1 MKSLFYFE
9 ILLIILSFLSNNN
22 LYSQQKF
29 ELSPQFQKRLL
40 DKVPED
46 TRSIVHYYLTND
58 NSIIQERG
66 YILQAIQENIN
77 DDDFID
83 AMAYHLCG
91 EYFFG
96 INYYKTTY
104 EYFVNANRILKKINY
119 PLFTFDNFSFL
130 GIIDYELGNFQGSL
144 NNHLLAQ
151 KYLAKI
157 QPYYSRLDRTA
168 VNNWNLGRAY
178 TALNEFDKARLHL
191 DSAISLVNKLIDKEF
206 FYKVYWIYHLP
217 YIYKA
222 ELYSKMNKIDSATI
236 LFQDSMHTS
245 KISLIQSNNFI
256 FTKMRFFNQIKL
268 WDSTI
273 NIINAYPFLDINK
286 KHSDTTNLFI
296 WMNWE
301 LLSEAFFA
309 KGDYKNAY
317 SYLEAYKNYQKKSM
331 VDNNTGKLIGQ
342 NFLMENK
349 MRAEAEKQSLATIL
363 FIVIILA
370 VLIIVLIY
378 FYRYK
383 QIKRINARLNE
394 LNQTKDKLFRVISHD
409 LRGPILNANSSL
421 DLMVES
427 FDQFDDDKKLA
438 FLTAYQTS
446 MNKLAMML
454 ESLLDWAKSQNQA
467 KGYRKVEINLK
478 DEVNKVIEQLETS
491 IKSKNLQ
498 IIVEIPELYQ
508 FSFYYGDFE
517 VVFRNILSNAV
528 KFSYPNSKIDIKAK
542 KMGKNIQ
549 IEVIDYGVGMDS
561 KIMETLFT
569 YDKTKVRE
577 GVQGERGVGLGLVN
591 ANEIMQRNRGRIRFK
606 HNEPKGTIAIVEMR
620 G

>member
-1 MKSLFYFE
+1 MKSLFYFG
-9 ILLIILSFLSNNN
+9 IFIFFVAFFAQNN
-22 LYSQQKF
+22 LYSNQNF

-40 DKVPED
+40 EKVPDD
-46 TRSIVHYYLTND
+46 TRSIIHYYLTNENTIVQD
-58 NSIIQERG
+58 RKF
-66 YILQAIQENIN
+66 ILQAIQENIN

-91 EYFFG
+91 VYFFG

-130 GIIDYELGNFQGSL
+130 GIVDYELGNFQESL

-157 QPYYSRLDRTA
+157 QPYYLRLDRTA

-178 TALNEFDKARLHL
+178 TGLNEFDKARLHL
-191 DSAISLVNKLIDKEF
+191 DSAAQLVKKLKDKDF
-206 FYKVYWIYHLP
+206 FYKVYWLYGLP
-217 YIYKA
+217 NIYKA
-222 ELYSKMNKIDSATI
+222 ELYSKMNKIDSAIICYQGDLLYANKNKGNT
-236 LFQDSMHTS
+236 
-245 KISLIQSNNFI
+245 FI
-256 FTKMRFFNQIKL
+256 GTKMLFFNQIKL

-273 NIINAYPFLDINK
+273 NLINSYPILDINK
-286 KHSDTTNLFI
+286 KQSDTTNLYI

-301 LLSEAFFA
+301 LLAKAFFA
-309 KGDYKNAY
+309 KGDYQNAY
-317 SYLEAYKNYQKKSM
+317 RYLEAYNNYQKKSM

-349 MRAEAEKQSLATIL
+349 MRAEAEKQRLATIL

-409 LRGPILNANSSL
+409 LRGPIMNANTSL
-421 DLMVES
+421 ELMVES
-427 FDQFDDDKKLA
+427 FDKFDDDKKLS
-438 FLTAYQTS
+438 FLTATQVS

-467 KGYRKVEINLK
+467 RGYRKVEMNLK
-478 DEVNKVIEQLETS
+478 DEVNKVLDQLDTS

-498 IIVEIPELYQ
+498 INVEIPDLYK

-528 KFSYPNSKIDIKAK
+528 KFSYPDSKIGIKAK
-542 KMGKNIQ
+542 KISKYIQ

-591 ANEIMQRNRGRIRFK
+591 ANEIMQRNSGKIRFE
-606 HNEPKGTIAIVEMR
+606 HNEPQGTIAIMEIR